1 MKQWQK
7 LLLDPAAHTVLRQL
21 NKPRTKEE
29 LAEDTGIEQERVR
42 KLLEKLEGHE
52 LVGHELDSGIRRF
65 YLEDIYDRIRQ
76 LRIDI
81 EDHTV
86 LEVENAVKAGNFH
99 QAREEIHRDP
109 PVENLQKRRTIAK
122 IEALQKLE
130 QLPQRVQE
138 GQRTG
143 RWQSLKGFI
152 PRI

>member
-7 LLLDPAAHTVLRQL
+7 IILDPAAHTVLRQL
-21 NKPRTKEE
+21 DKPRTKEE
-29 LAEDTGIEQERVR
+29 IAEETGIEQERVR
-42 KLLEKLEGHE
+42 KLLENLEGHE
-52 LVGHELDSGIRRF
+52 LVGHEVESGIRRF
-65 YLEDIYDRIRQ
+65 HVEDIHDRIRQ

-86 LEVENAVKAGNFH
+86 LEIENAVKAGNFH
-99 QAREEIHRDP
+99 QARKEIHRDP
-109 PVENLQKRRTIAK
+109 PLENIQKRRTIAK

-130 QLPQRVQE
+130 QLPQPVQE